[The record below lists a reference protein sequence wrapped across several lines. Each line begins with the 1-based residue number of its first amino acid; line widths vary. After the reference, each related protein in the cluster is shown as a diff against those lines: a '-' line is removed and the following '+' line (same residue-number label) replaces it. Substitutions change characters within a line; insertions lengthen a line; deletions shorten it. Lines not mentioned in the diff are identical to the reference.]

1 MIKSHLNTQYKTS
14 KNIHTANHELNVSG
28 RKKKKELISWWWSAT
43 KMADLQLM
51 PKALDFDVEDKG
63 EALIELVLE

>member
-1 MIKSHLNTQYKTS
+1 MCQG
-14 KNIHTANHELNVSG
+14 E
-28 RKKKKELISWWWSAT
+28 KKKELISWWWSAT